1 MYKRSKL
8 ATLSLLFS
16 FVLATAQQGNVAG
29 KWSGLIVIDDAGGPI
44 ETPIELNLEQ
54 KGAALSG
61 KIGRA
66 GDQERVEIRNGKL
79 EGGTVTFEAASMEA
93 SAAMKF
99 SLTLQGEKLQGEMKG
114 AAQGNDIVAKVTLS
128 RAK

>member
-1 MYKRSKL
+1 MYKSTKL
-8 ATLSLLFS
+8 AALSLLFA
-16 FVLATAQQGNVAG
+16 LALVSAQQGSVAG

-54 KGAALSG
+54 KGGVLSG

-66 GDQERVEIRNGKL
+66 GDQEQVEIRNGKL
-79 EGGTVTFEAASMEA
+79 DGGTVTFEAASIEA